1 MRIASTRIRMSSMRH
16 LLLGAIP
23 LLASCYSYTPL
34 KIGDVR
40 EGEDIRVRVN
50 ATYAKQLEPLLGLQ
64 DARVVA
70 GALIKNLP
78 DTLIVEVPTVVRADI
93 GNATQTLRQRVSIP
107 RNELVDLEM
116 RTLDRAR
123 TGTLVAVATVGITVL
138 IVKSLRK
145 DPGHED
151 TPGGG
156 GPEFRRP

>member
-1 MRIASTRIRMSSMRH
+1 MRH
-16 LLLGAIP
+16 LLFGALP
-23 LLASCYSYTPL
+23 LLASCYTYTPL
-34 KIGDVR
+34 KATELR

-50 ATYAKQLEPLLGLQ
+50 STYAKELEPLLGLQ

-78 DTLIVEVPTVVRADI
+78 DTLIVEVPTVVQADI

-107 RNELVDLEM
+107 RSELVDLEM
-116 RTLDRAR
+116 RTLDRVR
-123 TGTLVAVATVGITVL
+123 TGTVVAVATVGIGVL

-145 DPGHED
+145 DPGVEG